1 MTDMDALV
9 SDEDIPS
16 LVVAALYQ
24 ALLGREPDPTG
35 QTDKVARLREGVSSP
50 REIADEMVQSAEFG
64 NRLADIAARAASTGR
79 LRFTN
84 DQSQYGE
91 VGLLLRLWVN
101 GQAKSGIVVDAG
113 ARGRERSN
121 SFDFM
126 RHFKWRGLLIEAN
139 PALLRTIENEFDG
152 LDFTLVSCAV
162 SDFTGR
168 ATLTIGV
175 NDDVSSLSAELAQ
188 NWGQRAGEI
197 EVDVRRLSDILVE
210 HAIPHDFDL
219 LSLDIEGEDIKVLND
234 LIGNTPFRPSWII
247 IEASDEFRVRTLDDA
262 PFSSDVRRTYEV
274 VAATRANLILGRRH
288 VQLADWHSRRM

>member
-101 GQAKSGIVVDAG
+101 GQAKSQRRRI
-113 ARGRERSN
+113 
-121 SFDFM
+121 
-126 RHFKWRGLLIEAN
+126 
-139 PALLRTIENEFDG
+139 
-152 LDFTLVSCAV
+152 
-162 SDFTGR
+162 
-168 ATLTIGV
+168 
-175 NDDVSSLSAELAQ
+175 LAQ
-188 NWGQRAGEI
+188 CGACAKLG
-197 EVDVRRLSDILVE
+197 S
-210 HAIPHDFDL
+210 A
-219 LSLDIEGEDIKVLND
+219 
-234 LIGNTPFRPSWII
+234 
-247 IEASDEFRVRTLDDA
+247 
-262 PFSSDVRRTYEV
+262 
-274 VAATRANLILGRRH
+274 GRRNRGGC
-288 VQLADWHSRRM
+288 ASA